1 MCFVYLLFFVLF
13 SPGQIHDMNSVTV
26 YDITNKFIA
35 YSSPIPEVIGVFCE
49 WGSLYLLTA
58 DKKVLPISNCR
69 LNVYTVLLKA
79 SSELS

>member
-1 MCFVYLLFFVLF
+1 
-13 SPGQIHDMNSVTV
+13 MNSVTI

-58 DKKVLPISNCR
+58 DKKVLSIS
-69 LNVYTVLLKA
+69 LL
-79 SSELS
+79 SVC